1 METADRSLVFGP
13 VPSRRLGRSLGVD
26 LVPYKT
32 CSYDCTYCQ
41 LGRTTCKTVRRAEYV
56 PTDRVLADLREAVE
70 SGPAPDYITLSGSG
84 EPTLHSGLEDV
95 IAGIRSISDVPVAV
109 LTNGS
114 LLWDP
119 AVAEAVSRADL
130 VLPSLDAGDAETFQ
144 AVNRPHPGISFPH
157 MVQGLI
163 DFRQR
168 YGGQIWLE
176 VFLLAGITS
185 SPVQVAKI
193 AALAARIEP
202 DRVQINTIARPPA
215 EPDARGVSL
224 EELYVLAELF
234 TGTVEVVADHP
245 LPAASALGET
255 GADRVLDLLRRR
267 PCTLDDIAAG
277 LAMHRNEVLKY
288 TDRLVRE
295 GAIAMR
301 EVGGKTFF
309 AATAKAPDAA

>member
-1 METADRSLVFGP
+1 METTSRSLVFGP

-26 LVPYKT
+26 LIPYKT

-41 LGRTTCKTVRRAEYV
+41 LGRTTCKTVKRDEYV
-56 PTDRVLADLREAVE
+56 PTDRVLADLREALE
-70 SGPAPDYITLSGSG
+70 TGPAPDYITLSGSG
-84 EPTLHSGLEDV
+84 EPTLHSGLEQV
-95 IAGIRSISDVPVAV
+95 IAGIRAVSDVPVAV

-114 LLWDP
+114 LLWQPEVAD
-119 AVAEAVSRADL
+119 AVRMADL
-130 VLPSLDAGDAETFQ
+130 VAPSLDAGDEETFQ
-144 AVNRPHPGISFPH
+144 AVNRPHPDMNFPR

-168 YGGQIWLE
+168 YTGQIWLE

-193 AALAARIEP
+193 AALAAKIKP

-215 EPDARGVSL
+215 EPEARGVSL
-224 EELYVLAELF
+224 EDLDVLAGLF

-245 LPAASALGET
+245 LTAASAPGET

-267 PCTLDDIAAG
+267 PCTLDDIASG
-277 LAMHRNEVLKY
+277 LGMHRNEVLKY
-288 TDRLVRE
+288 TDRLVRTGE
-295 GAIAMR
+295 IMLQ
-301 EVGGKTFF
+301 EVGGRAFYS
-309 AATAKAPDAA
+309 ATGKGEA